1 MAFAERKDMGVRVA
15 AEKAR
20 KPDELITRSQIIPG
34 RNIYFDYLPNW
45 DIRINAVAGGT
56 VAGTR
61 SMIAYVKVT
70 LRPTAI
76 STIVHLDLQ
85 DDATGTGITDSD
97 KQYFG
102 TALYQDVFH
111 NWNLPSKDH
120 FLYSVEDLRQPIS
133 PSPTPMM
140 SLPAVVGLDN
150 NSVRIW
156 VTDTVLDTR
165 FDPKLW
171 VDTDDGLMTKTRLA
185 ARGEEANYER
195 PNQIGIETTPYYKIT
210 LMEVDDL
217 SIVHTQSLSN
227 EGVQ

>member
-20 KPDELITRSQIIPG
+20 KPDELLTRSQVIPG

-61 SMIAYVKVT
+61 SMIAYVKIT
-70 LRPTAI
+70 LRPTVEG
-76 STIVHLDLQ
+76 TVQHLDLQ
-85 DDATGTGITDSD
+85 DSATGTGITDSD

-120 FLYSVEDLRQPIS
+120 FLYSVEDLRQPIA
-133 PSPTPMM
+133 PSPTQMM
-140 SLPAVVGLDN
+140 SLPAVVGMDADRI
-150 NSVRIW
+150 RIW
-156 VTDTVLDTR
+156 VTDTVVDTR
-165 FDPKLW
+165 FDPTLW
-171 VDTDDGLMTKTRLA
+171 VDTDGGLMTKTRLA
-185 ARGEEANYER
+185 ARGVSAAYER
-195 PNQIGIETTPYYKIT
+195 PDQGGIELTPFYKIT
-210 LMEVDDL
+210 IMEVDDL
-217 SIVHTQSLSN
+217 GITYNQNLSSQ
-227 EGVQ
+227 GV